1 MAFFQF
7 WLLTIELPFIC
18 ILYSRLA
25 HISYNF
31 DSYNL
36 PLFWCLIISC
46 ITDQFSLPVRDVKII
61 FLPNTRVQL
70 LERTKSCDPLFYP
83 FILRLPLFMLSPF
96 SLLLSLRY
104 HRFNITDIKNL
115 IKITSIEVN
124 FGYELFALYTLN
136 TFKLSVL
143 VESGRNWQ
151 YWQWA
156 KPKAIIIF
164 FLYRHDL
171 KLYLQKYSLT

>member
-1 MAFFQF
+1 MGFFQF

-61 FLPNTRVQL
+61 FLHNTRVQL

-83 FILRLPLFMLSPF
+83 FILRLSLFMLSPF
-96 SLLLSLRY
+96 SLLLSLLSG
-104 HRFNITDIKNL
+104 ITGLISLIKKIL
-115 IKITSIEVN
+115 IKITSIQIN
-124 FGYELFALYTLN
+124 FRSYCILWILWSCLYWLKVGEIGSIGSEQSQKQLLSSSYIVTIWSFICKN
-136 TFKLSVL
+136 TV
-143 VESGRNWQ
+143 
-151 YWQWA
+151 
-156 KPKAIIIF
+156 
-164 FLYRHDL
+164 
-171 KLYLQKYSLT
+171 